1 MRALPADA
9 GGGTSSEDS
18 SGSVAGQ
25 MRDGRV
31 STDILETDGVGYRVA
46 GILETGGNEDGI
58 IYATVDDIVALAG
71 DRGPDVIEFASQ
83 ADDGHLEALRRCDQR
98 RRTGRERTS
107 AYPG

>member
-1 MRALPADA
+1 
-9 GGGTSSEDS
+9 
-18 SGSVAGQ
+18 

-71 DRGPDVIEFASQ
+71 EPW
-83 ADDGHLEALRRCDQR
+83 
-98 RRTGRERTS
+98 TGRHRIRLT
-107 AYPG
+107 GR